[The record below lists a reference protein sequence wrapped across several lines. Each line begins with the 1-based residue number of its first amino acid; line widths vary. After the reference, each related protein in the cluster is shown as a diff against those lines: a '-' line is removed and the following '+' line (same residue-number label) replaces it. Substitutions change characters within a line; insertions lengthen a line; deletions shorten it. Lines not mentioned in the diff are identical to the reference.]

1 MLNITLGQ
9 PAASHSDVADLTH
22 FYWLVAICLLLY
34 LGFRRGDPELE
45 ALPTVGFSSP
55 FLSYFSAIRF
65 LWDAKAMTEEG
76 CARYT
81 DRPFKIA
88 NVSRWIVVVSGAALV
103 DELRRGAGDALSFT
117 DAAEEIAQ
125 ISLVLGESVGK
136 NPYHIPVLQ
145 TQLTHNI
152 HDLIPAMRD
161 EMQAVF
167 EDQVPSFGEEWQ
179 AVPALTTVT
188 EVICRITNRVFVGLP
203 LCRDQGYIDLCT
215 GFAHKALQAMLFLSI
230 IPSFLRPFAVR
241 VISGLPK
248 AVRAMQCYLEPI
260 LAERLLQTDR
270 SGAQAKANND
280 LITWLLTDGGG
291 GDQDVLHDLALRI
304 LTANFASLH
313 TTSMTF
319 THAMYN
325 LAAYPGYAEPM
336 RKEVE
341 DVVAEDGWNKASIDK
356 MYLVDSFLRET
367 MRLQTLR
374 DVGVMRKVM
383 KPFTFRK
390 TADGIPA
397 TVPVGVFVFAAVP
410 TMHSDV
416 TVYGE
421 DAHSFNGFRFVPDH
435 IMRRRGLRRTT
446 SGTSDYATIVPVPS
460 ECDGSILD
468 DPIAPRNVLVGTSPN
483 FLAWGAGK
491 HQCPGRFFAAVETK
505 MMLAYVV
512 TTFDMATET
521 TRNGCESSTRP
532 KDFRLEANCFPNPW
546 ARVRMR
552 RREPVQGEEAQNRTL
567 E

>member
-1 MLNITLGQ
+1 ML
-9 PAASHSDVADLTH
+9 PSS
-22 FYWLVAICLLLY
+22 
-34 LGFRRGDPELE
+34 RRSFCISPTQLE
-45 ALPTVGFSSP
+45 SLPTVGFSSP
-55 FLSYFSAIRF
+55 ILSYFSAIRF

-76 CARYT
+76 CARYPGK
-81 DRPFKIA
+81 PFKIA
-88 NVSRWIVVVSGAALV
+88 NVSRWIVVVSGTALV

-167 EDQVPSFGEEWQ
+167 EDQVPTSGEGWQ

-188 EVICRITNRVFVGLP
+188 EVICRITNRVFVGIP

-230 IPSFLRPFAVR
+230 IPSFLRPFAVK

-248 AVRAMQCYLEPI
+248 AVHTMQCYLEPI
-260 LAERLLQTDR
+260 LAERLPPTHR
-270 SGAQAKANND
+270 SGVQAKDNND
-280 LITWLLTDGGG
+280 LITWLLADGGG

-325 LAAYPGYAEPM
+325 LAAYSGYTELM
-336 RKEVE
+336 RSEVQE
-341 DVVAEDGWNKASIDK
+341 VVAEDGWNKAAIDK

-367 MRLQTLR
+367 MRLQSLR
-374 DVGVMRKVM
+374 DVGVMRKVI

-397 TVPVGVFVFAAVP
+397 TIPTGVFVFAAVP

-416 TVYGE
+416 AVYGN
-421 DAHSFNGFRFVPDH
+421 DAHSFDGFRFVPSH
-435 IMRRRGLRRTT
+435 IMQYER
-446 SGTSDYATIVPVPS
+446 
-460 ECDGSILD
+460 
-468 DPIAPRNVLVGTSPN
+468 IAPRNALVGTSPN

-512 TTFDMATET
+512 TTFDVATDT
-521 TRNGCESSTRP
+521 TRNGCEGSTRP

-552 RREPVQGEEAQNRTL
+552 RCEPVQGEEAQNRTL